1 MMKQSL
7 ILSVLVVT
15 GLLTACEKSDTD
27 AALEQ
32 TQNVVRDAAEATKDA
47 ASDAAE
53 ATKEATGEAMEY
65 TGDKVREAGEAVS
78 EAGKSMQTS
87 E

>member
-1 MMKQSL
+1 MNRLL
-7 ILSVLVVT
+7 ILTVIVVS

-27 AALEQ
+27 AALEKA
-32 TQNVVRDAAEATKDA
+32 QNVAHDAAQATKDA

>member
-1 MMKQSL
+1 MNRIL
-7 ILSVLVVT
+7 ILTVIVVS

-27 AALEQ
+27 AALEKA
-32 TQNVVRDAAEATKDA
+32 QNVAHDAAQATKDA

>member
-1 MMKQSL
+1 MNRLL
-7 ILSVLVVT
+7 ILTVIVVS

-27 AALEQ
+27 AALEKA
-32 TQNVVRDAAEATKDA
+32 QNVAHDAAQATKDV